1 MYLARKFL
9 YKVVFFGIIIISIIL
24 SIIIT
29 YFNEYAVI
37 SLKAEQ
43 GPPYGEAIYISHY
56 TEGPKI
62 SAASAI
68 LIDATTRYILYAKNE
83 HQRRSPASTT
93 KIMTTIVALETGN
106 LSDIVTVSQRAASVG
121 GSSLW
126 LKTGDKVTLET
137 LIRGVLIRSGND
149 GSVAIAEH
157 ISGSQQEFVKLMNL
171 RAKQLG
177 ALNTKFR
184 NTHGLTQTGHYSTA
198 YDLAFITKYALRFS
212 LFAEAVS
219 TKTDTFERINREW
232 SQSISNTNKLL
243 WSLEGADGVKT
254 GTTSDAGYCLV
265 ASATRDGRQLISV
278 VLHSNNR
285 WRDSAVLLEYGFSEF
300 ELVQLAKSGEEV
312 LLQDIAN
319 GVILAQI
326 IVESDLFA
334 IVRKH
339 EKELIEKDII
349 IYEELKAPINRFD
362 KVGEMRFHINGQ
374 EIGDVDLISNNN
386 VKRMSILQRLL
397 RAIPFTKKTISSL

>member
-1 MYLARKFL
+1 
-9 YKVVFFGIIIISIIL
+9 
-24 SIIIT
+24 
-29 YFNEYAVI
+29 
-37 SLKAEQ
+37 
-43 GPPYGEAIYISHY
+43 
-56 TEGPKI
+56 
-62 SAASAI
+62 
-68 LIDATTRYILYAKNE
+68 
-83 HQRRSPASTT
+83 
-93 KIMTTIVALETGN
+93 
-106 LSDIVTVSQRAASVG
+106 
-121 GSSLW
+121 
-126 LKTGDKVTLET
+126 
-137 LIRGVLIRSGND
+137 
-149 GSVAIAEH
+149 
-157 ISGSQQEFVKLMNL
+157 
-171 RAKQLG
+171 
-177 ALNTKFR
+177 
-184 NTHGLTQTGHYSTA
+184 
-198 YDLAFITKYALRFS
+198 
-212 LFAEAVS
+212 
-219 TKTDTFERINREW
+219 
-232 SQSISNTNKLL
+232 
-243 WSLEGADGVKT
+243 
-254 GTTSDAGYCLV
+254 
-265 ASATRDGRQLISV
+265 